1 MKIVVIY
8 TGGTIGCCGTPLTP
22 LSAPEFIRVFNQ
34 NITPLIKQ
42 KYVDC
47 HLAFIAFDPS
57 LDSTNCQPSDWCLI
71 THYILQNY
79 NDYDAFMVLHG
90 TDSMAWSAS
99 AVSFL
104 LTGLSETGQPN
115 TFLNKSVIFTGSQL
129 PLFHENKCAD
139 GNKSIAILYNTDAL
153 QNILGSIT
161 TAYNT
166 KVADVYVYFNNTLL
180 RGNRAVKTN
189 ADEFNAFSSPNYP
202 ILGKQGVNFT
212 QNSNLQ
218 GCSFNVSNSSY
229 SLDNLSIRKQVIKQ
243 LKFISENIND
253 ALVLPFSAYPAPY
266 NSEKN
271 TSIMA
276 TMLECCINQGI
287 KGLIL
292 ESYGAGNFP
301 SGNPTCPEKGAVYK
315 ILKTARAQGI
325 IIINCSQVL
334 QATVNSNNYASGSWL
349 ARIGVVGVT
358 DMTAITAFCKLTYL
372 ISLKDYCNNAWSPLA
387 IEKLMATNFI
397 GEMNDDLS

>member
-1 MKIVVIY
+1 MNILIIY
-8 TGGTIGCCGTPLTP
+8 TGGTIGCCGSPLTP
-22 LSAPEFIRVFNQ
+22 LSAPEFISAFNE
-34 NITPLIKQ
+34 NIIPIIKQ

-47 HLAFIAFDPS
+47 HLEFIGFNPS

-71 THYILQNY
+71 SDCILKNY
-79 NDYDAFMVLHG
+79 KDNEAFIILHG
-90 TDSMAWSAS
+90 TDTMAWTA
-99 AVSFL
+99 AGVSFL
-104 LTGLSETGQPN
+104 LTGLSERGQPN
-115 TFLNKSVIFTGSQL
+115 TLLNKPVIFTGSQL
-129 PLFHENKCAD
+129 PLFHKNKCTD
-139 GNKSIAILYNTDAL
+139 GSKCFSILYNTDAL
-153 QNILGSIT
+153 QNIFGSIT

-189 ADEFNAFSSPNYP
+189 ADEFNAFSSPNFP

-218 GCSFNVSNSSY
+218 GCSFNVSNSSH
-229 SLDNLSIRKQVIKQ
+229 SLDNLSTRKQVIKQ
-243 LKFISENIND
+243 LKFINKNIND
-253 ALVLPFSAYPAPY
+253 ALVLPFLAYPAPY

-271 TSIMA
+271 TSIIA
-276 TMLECCINQGI
+276 TMLESCINQGI
-287 KGLIL
+287 KGFIL

-301 SGNPTCPEKGAVYK
+301 SGNPRFPEKGGIYK

-334 QATVNSNNYASGSWL
+334 QATVNPNKYRAGNWL
-349 ARIGVVGVT
+349 TQIGVISVA
-358 DMTAITAFCKLTYL
+358 DMTAIAAFCKLTYL
-372 ISLKDYCNNAWSPLA
+372 ISLKDYHKKAWTALT
-387 IEKLMATNFI
+387 IEKLMTTNFI